1 MESNGSSGHR
11 VRVGDVVTGLFDH
24 IHFDLKKFKLLI
36 ESGRDFEKKTEK
48 VMNFAWPTKI
58 DLLAILG
65 EISPKNKNISQWG

>member
-1 MESNGSSGHR
+1 VESNGSSGHR

-48 VMNFAWPTKI
+48 VMNFA
-58 DLLAILG
+58 
-65 EISPKNKNISQWG
+65 